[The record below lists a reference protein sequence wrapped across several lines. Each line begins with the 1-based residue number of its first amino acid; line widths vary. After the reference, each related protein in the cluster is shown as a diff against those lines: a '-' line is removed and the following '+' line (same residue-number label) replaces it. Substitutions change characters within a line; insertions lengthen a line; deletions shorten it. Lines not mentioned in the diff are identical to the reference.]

1 MKHII
6 LLFLLTFVV
15 SEDIKLKEGTF
26 LSYVS
31 TFLSED
37 EFLKEAESVVASLQ
51 NGEFSEA
58 LDTTVHIVEDV
69 VLTTMLEE
77 EEPTLGFKNPFNK
90 LKEKLKKIKEL
101 LKRPDIRGMLENTLR
116 DVIQKGLARIPYATE
131 VCSFYCSVD
140 KGVHPVCN
148 YC

>member
-37 EFLKEAESVVASLQ
+37 EFLKEAETVVASLL

-77 EEPTLGFKNPFNK
+77 EEPTLG
-90 LKEKLKKIKEL
+90 LKILST
-101 LKRPDIRGMLENTLR
+101 N
-116 DVIQKGLARIPYATE
+116 
-131 VCSFYCSVD
+131 
-140 KGVHPVCN
+140 
-148 YC
+148 

>member
-37 EFLKEAESVVASLQ
+37 EFLKEAETVVASLQ

-77 EEPTLGFKNPFNK
+77 EEPTLGFKK

>member
-37 EFLKEAESVVASLQ
+37 EFLKEAETVVASLQ

-77 EEPTLGFKNPFNK
+77 EEPTLGFKNPINK

-101 LKRPDIRGMLENTLR
+101 LKRPDIR
-116 DVIQKGLARIPYATE
+116 
-131 VCSFYCSVD
+131 
-140 KGVHPVCN
+140 
-148 YC
+148 

>member
-1 MKHII
+1 MKHIF
-6 LLFLLTFVV
+6 LLFLLAFAV
-15 SEDIKLKEGTF
+15 SEDIKLKEGNF

-31 TFLSED
+31 TFLSEE
-37 EFLKEAESVVASLQ
+37 EFLKGAEEVVASLQ
-51 NGEFSEA
+51 KGEFSEA

-69 VLTTMLEE
+69 VLTTMIDE
-77 EEPTLGFKNPFNK
+77 EEPTLGFKNPLDK
-90 LKEKLKKIKEL
+90 LKKKLKKIREL

-131 VCSFYCSVD
+131 VCSYYCSVD